1 MIGISDCPIS
11 KHYASICIPS
21 WESLGYK
28 INWFEAS
35 TPETLRKEYGDVRKG
50 ELSFDKIFSTGSP
63 SGREFS
69 DTEIAVWYSHYR
81 LWQHCVEIDSPIYI
95 IEHDTYLLRKVPDFS
110 GLRVCHFGEFSR
122 TPQNEMPGVIAAAGS
137 YYITPDYAR
146 ILLNPSSVGGVH
158 RNTTYA
164 RVPGS
169 LKINVDGYLAL
180 AHTYEYMHR
189 NNLYTNYRVTHDHDR
204 ERWSQYI
211 SRDVDLFIN
220 SNTCCIQ
227 IYEKSIGRTIE
238 HLNPEES

>member
-50 ELSFDKIFSTGSP
+50 ELSFDKIFSNGSP
-63 SGREFS
+63 HGREFS

-110 GLRVCHFGEFSR
+110 GLRVCHFGKFSR
-122 TPQNEMPGVIAAAGS
+122 TPQHEMSGVIAAAGS

-146 ILLNPSSVGGVH
+146 ILLDP
-158 RNTTYA
+158 RTYA
-164 RVPGS
+164 PDGVRATSCALVPGP
-169 LKINVDGYLAL
+169 LNVNVDGYLSEV
-180 AHTYEYMHR
+180 HKYEYMHR
-189 NNLYTNYRVTHDHDR
+189 NNLYTNYRVTHDN

-211 SRDVDLFIN
+211 ARDVDLFIN
-220 SNTCCIQ
+220 SNNCCIQ

-238 HLNPEES
+238 HLE